1 VAYQSTSNVF
11 NRGEL
16 DPSLY
21 ARIDLPI
28 YNKGCRKLRNMMPL
42 WTGAARVA
50 PGTKYVDVIVDRTNS
65 NAPIT
70 DYTQVIGADFQYD
83 ADNDLVYTVIFR
95 PDTTSTVAIDSYD
108 TTTLLAST
116 PAAMYTV
123 ANVKDLHFVPG
134 QHRLLVLLGSVQPQQ
149 VQRGATPATW
159 TIGNFAISVKPT
171 YDFTVV
177 GGTQY
182 RVAGFT
188 FTPAATTGTGIN
200 LTASGAIFT
209 NNHVGGLFQGNGGTM
224 RITSITSTTVAV
236 GTITAAFAST
246 AAIAGTSSILTE
258 VMWTSGGGVPAG
270 ADRGWPERGR
280 YYTNRLVLGRSPA
293 IPNFLAFSVAGV
305 FDNFD
310 DETADATSGFNV
322 GFNGTGASNIQT
334 ILSHDSF
341 VVLTSNQVFAQSPLV
356 ENAISPGN
364 FYAPP
369 NCQSPASETEA
380 VVIDNRI
387 FHASLN
393 KTQIMHIGYETQSA
407 KYVAQPATL
416 LSSHLVESISS
427 NGTWE
432 PNNVQARL
440 YLATQDN
447 GSMLM
452 LNTLMEEAVMGWSL
466 RTTPGK
472 FRQVIADS
480 CQASSIVERQVSNLA
495 SGGTDALDYLWISDS
510 TFAAFDLLDQG
521 AATNAIFTENNNY
534 LVVAHPMPWRKMTFT
549 LGTVSS
555 ANLALTFEYLNA
567 NGQWETF
574 TPTDATTGMTVN
586 GAISWTFADVAG
598 WVPKDLNLS
607 GTQYDQLFWL
617 RIQRTEATV
626 VTTPEFTSV
635 ISDLE
640 TRLYLERFDFETYTD
655 ATSNTSSNATGAVTG
670 LTHLAGH
677 QVYAIANGVT
687 TGPFFVDETGATNVG
702 KEYSS
707 VDIGIFVKP
716 ILQPMPVYTP
726 TQEGDNLYQEKYIR
740 DVYLD
745 YVDSLYMTVDDQPVP
760 LVNAGAYTLGQTVPP
775 QTGVHI
781 FHTRPTW
788 DPRETVTVSQ
798 ALPGPMTV
806 IGIGYHVEIT

>member
-1 VAYQSTSNVF
+1 MAYQSTSNVF

-28 YNKGCRKLRNMMPL
+28 YNKGCRKLRNMIPL

-50 PGTKYVDVIVDRTNS
+50 PGTKYVDTIVDRTNS

-108 TTTLLAST
+108 ATTLLAST

-236 GTITAAFAST
+236 GTITTAFAST
-246 AAIAGTSSILTE
+246 AAIAGTSSILT
-258 VMWTSGGGVPAG
+258 
-270 ADRGWPERGR
+270 ERGR

-356 ENAISPGN
+356 ENAITPGN

-369 NCQSPASETEA
+369 NCQSPAGEVEA

-387 FHASLN
+387 FHGSLN
-393 KTQIMHIGYETQSA
+393 KTQIMHVGYETQSA

-416 LSSHLVESISS
+416 LSSHLVEKISS

-432 PNNVQARL
+432 PLNVQARL
-440 YLATQDN
+440 YLATQEN

-480 CQASSIVERQVSNLA
+480 CQASSIVERQVSNLG
-495 SGGTDALDYLWISDS
+495 SGGTDKLDYLWISDS
-510 TFAAFDLLDQG
+510 TFAGFDLLDQA
-521 AATNAIFTENNNY
+521 AATNAIFTEDDNY
-534 LVVAHPMPWRKMTFT
+534 LVAAHPIPFREMTFT

-555 ANLALTFEYLNA
+555 ADVLLTFEYLNA

-574 TPTDATTGMTVN
+574 TPTDGTSGMTGN
-586 GAISWTFADVAG
+586 GAISWTFADVSG
-598 WVPKDLNLS
+598 WVPQDLTLS
-607 GTQYDQLFWL
+607 GIEYEQLFWIRL
-617 RIQRTEATV
+617 QRTEATV

-640 TRLYLERFDFETYTD
+640 TRLMLERFDFETYTD
-655 ATSNTSSNATGAVTG
+655 ATTNTSSNATGAVTG
-670 LTHLAGH
+670 LTHLAGQ

-687 TGPFFVDETGATNVG
+687 TGPFFVDETGATNVE

-716 ILQPMPVYTP
+716 KLQPMPVYTP
-726 TQEGDNLYQEKYIR
+726 TQDGDNLYQEKYIR
-740 DVYLD
+740 DV
-745 YVDSLYMTVDDQPVP
+745 
-760 LVNAGAYTLGQTVPP
+760 
-775 QTGVHI
+775 
-781 FHTRPTW
+781 
-788 DPRETVTVSQ
+788 
-798 ALPGPMTV
+798 
-806 IGIGYHVEIT
+806 